1 MAGPRE
7 LALVGFLV
15 VKFGVGIGDPEH
27 NFQME
32 GRGRRLQLVEECL
45 QQRSF

>member
-1 MAGPRE
+1 M
-7 LALVGFLV
+7 

-32 GRGRRLQLVEECL
+32 GRGRRLQLVSECVVIANL
-45 QQRSF
+45 NNLNSMAYS